1 MSAALRILGIDLLAD
16 ASGGFELRGGDLDW
30 LRLVLVAL
38 GYRARIEGQV
48 LSVPAADSQR
58 LERAVQAAVAPSAVL
73 LDLDGVLADIGS
85 RRSLAKVEDV
95 ESLAAHYP
103 IAVVTTCPR
112 DLAVSVLDEH
122 GFLPFVRAIVGSEE
136 RPCKPDPH
144 PVHVALQQLGV
155 RTAWMLGDNPSD
167 VLAARGAGVVPLA
180 ILPRGAVADA
190 HMDRLRSAGAV
201 RLLEGVGSLLPL
213 LRSWN
218 TEA

>member
-1 MSAALRILGIDLLAD
+1 MSEALRILGIDLSAD

-38 GYRARIEGQV
+38 GFRAHIEGQV
-48 LSVPAADSQR
+48 LSVPVADAHR
-58 LERAVQAAVAPSAVL
+58 LERAVQAAMAPDAIL
-73 LDLDGVLADIGS
+73 FDLDGVLADIGS
-85 RRSLAKVEDV
+85 RRAIAKVEDV
-95 ESLAAHYP
+95 ATLAAKYP

-112 DLAVSVLDEH
+112 GLAESVLEEH
-122 GFLPFVRAIVGSEE
+122 GFLPFVSAIVGSEE

-144 PVHVALQQLGV
+144 PVHVALQQLGM

-180 ILPRGAVADA
+180 ILPRGAEADA

-201 RLLEGVGSLLPL
+201 RLLEGVDCLLPL
-213 LRSWN
+213 LRSWD
-218 TEA
+218 TKA